1 MKVKVLITL
10 IFLLL
15 AISLSAYQ
23 WPVKPQDSQHGINA
37 TLGEWRDGH
46 FHAGVDI
53 NEALDSIYCP
63 ATSIVDTT
71 ELRHYWIGKFR
82 YIHVILLDFPHDTT
96 LYPGDNIGY
105 ITGSHLH
112 FRERSSDFMPWDNS
126 DALNPLFPG
135 ALSPYVDYT
144 NPHIDSIKFY
154 RQGSSAQLNADSLSG
169 KVDILSVAGDT
180 RTDATGH
187 SAGHNVSVYRI
198 GYEVKDTLGNIVKP
212 YWEKIIF
219 DTIDYPGNT
228 SQLNLT
234 YATGSNY
241 DPPHFRY
248 WVTNDPFN
256 DTVALRNWY
265 WNTKQKEG
273 AVDSID
279 ANSIEE
285 AEYKDDYYWVKVK
298 AYDIRENYKAK
309 TVRVIVANFRPK
321 VKYTDPYNGQNNVC
335 LDQKIH
341 IAFSENMNKRVDLNS
356 AISISPGVS
365 GDFEWMNDNEIEF
378 TPDPAFIENTAYTIS
393 LSDQLKDLQDQKL
406 IPYTFSFTTGSSS
419 GPQVYP
425 TAFQWE
431 NIISWD
437 VSVDFRTNYYFF
449 QIFEHMLFPFY
460 GQYYDFIFIS
470 RRGSI
475 WFDNYHDTPHF
486 NLPTADGDPYG
497 VIVPYNDSLCGSFV
511 PNITAFGGSKEL
523 TFPNREVVRW
533 RYAYTGDTTEFEAVL
548 FANGI
553 IRFCYRKCDIQQF
566 FNDAGSGVSA
576 GDGVRFQQIPTVY
589 ENVPSSYVFATDPP
603 PGKPKNLKG
612 VWPNRSEFVNLS
624 WNPNPEPDLEGYNI
638 YRRNID
644 STLIEKL
651 EFTTSNNF
659 TDTTIQ
665 LGNTYIYRITA
676 IDTLN
681 LESVYSDSII
691 VEYGPRTSN
700 NSLATA
706 YNNKNSIVSSSGG
719 DKVYFIYSS
728 NNRIFYCSSSDSGKS
743 FTGSTYIGE
752 GEYPAIALDTAG
764 IPVIVWLYK
773 SSRNASLKLAYND
786 GYGWQ
791 TWSIAIE
798 YRIDQF
804 SPPSIAID
812 EMNELHF
819 TYMLG
824 YDGIPMKNMEKRVID
839 KYYLEL
845 YYGSLPVSNP
855 SNVQKHILYSSIGN
869 DWLFNLISSITADYN
884 NYPHIIYANPF
895 DGEIYYTFK
904 NSSGWSQEE
913 NVSLTSGKSSYPSLD
928 CYESKLTFAWQED
941 NSVILSRYR
950 TLPNGV
956 WSTTSNVSGKIEDSK
971 FPFIN
976 SGYYCV
982 WQSESGISPKQGMIG
997 ITDIY
1002 WSKYDDVLNKWS
1014 YPENISNSDLK
1025 STYPHCVYVT
1035 ENKEISELYC
1045 LWTEGDSI
1053 PYDIKF
1059 SKTGTMLKKRNKVV
1073 GVKIKSMVL
1082 SEIKVYQEGSFLN
1095 IRFISH
1101 DASDTK
1107 IELFD
1112 ITGRLLYS
1120 LIIDKV
1126 KIGTNKTN
1134 ISLHNISSGIYF
1146 IRIENCF
1153 DKLIKKVIVLK

>member
-37 TLGEWRDGH
+37 TLGEWRDGY

-71 ELRHYWIGKFR
+71 ELRHYWIGRFR
-82 YIHVILLDFPHDTT
+82 YIHVILDTSFGQGDT
-96 LYPGDNIGY
+96 VYPGNTIGY
-105 ITGSHLH
+105 ISGSHLH
-112 FRERSSDFMPWDNS
+112 FRERSSNFMPWDNS
-126 DALNPLFPG
+126 DALNPLLPD
-135 ALSPYVDYT
+135 ALSPYVDLT

-154 RQGSSAQLNADSLSG
+154 RQGSSTQLNTDSLSE

-180 RTDATGH
+180 RTDLTGH
-187 SAGHNVSVYRI
+187 SAGHNVSVYLI

-219 DTIDYPGNT
+219 DTINFPGNT

-234 YATGSNY
+234 YASGSSY

-279 ANSIEE
+279 ADSIEE
-285 AEYKDDYYWVKVK
+285 AEYKDGYYWVKVK
-298 AYDIRENYKAK
+298 AYDIKENYKTK
-309 TVRVIVANFRPK
+309 TVSVIVANFRPK
-321 VKYTDPYNGQNNVC
+321 VKYTDPYNGQDNVY

-341 IAFSENMNKRVDLNS
+341 IAFSENMNKRIDLRS

-365 GDFEWMNDNEIEF
+365 GNFEWINDNEIEF
-378 TPDPAFIENTAYTIS
+378 TPDPAFIENTTYTIT
-393 LSDQLKDLQDQKL
+393 LSDQLQDLQDQKL
-406 IPYTFSFTTGSSS
+406 IPYTFSFITGSSS

-431 NIISWD
+431 NIFSWD
-437 VSVDFRTNYYFF
+437 VSSSWFNNYYLYQFF
-449 QIFEHMLFPFY
+449 EYMSFPFY
-460 GQYYDFIFIS
+460 SEYYDFIYFN

-475 WFDNYHDTPHF
+475 WFYNNYDLCHF
-486 NLPTADGDPYG
+486 DLLTAGGINEP
-497 VIVPYNDSLCGSFV
+497 VMAVYNDSLRHIFGWYS
-511 PNITAFGGSKEL
+511 FGGSREL
-523 TFPNREVVRW
+523 TNPNREVVRW
-533 RYAYTGDTTEFEAVL
+533 KYTYHTDTTEFEAVL
-548 FANGI
+548 FANGT
-553 IRFCYRKCDIQQF
+553 IRFDYRRCDIQLF
-566 FNDAGSGVSA
+566 FNDAGSGISA
-576 GDGVRFQQIPTVY
+576 GDGIRYQQIPAVY
-589 ENVPSSYVFATDPP
+589 ENVPSSYVFTTDPP
-603 PGKPKNLKG
+603 PGKPKDLRG

-676 IDTLN
+676 IDTLS
-681 LESVYSDSII
+681 LESFYSDSII
-691 VEYGPRTSN
+691 IEYGPRTSN

-706 YNNKNSIVSSSGG
+706 YNNKNSIGSSPGG
-719 DKVYFIYSS
+719 DKIYFAYSS
-728 NNRIFYCSSSDSGKS
+728 NNKIFYCSSSDSGKS
-743 FTGSTYIGE
+743 FTGSEYIGE

-773 SSRNASLKLAYND
+773 SGRNASLKLAYND

-791 TWSIAIE
+791 IWSIVIE

-812 EMNELHF
+812 KMNELHF

-824 YDGIPMKNMEKRVID
+824 YDGIPMKEMGKRVID

-845 YYGSLPVSNP
+845 YYGSLSISNP
-855 SNVQKHILYSSIGN
+855 SNVQKHILYSSIGDN
-869 DWLFNLISSITADYN
+869 WLFNPISSIAADCN

-950 TLPNGV
+950 ILPNGD

-982 WQSESGISPKQGMIG
+982 WQSKSGISPKKGMIG

-1002 WSKYDDVLNKWS
+1002 WSKYNNVLNKWS

-1025 STYPHCVYVT
+1025 STYPHCVYVAGK
-1035 ENKEISELYC
+1035 KEISELYC
-1045 LWTEGDSI
+1045 LWTEGDSA

-1059 SKTGTMLKKRNKVV
+1059 SKISIMLKRRNK
-1073 GVKIKSMVL
+1073 GVKIKSMVR
-1082 SEIKVYQEGSFLN
+1082 SKIKVYQEGNFLN
-1095 IRFISH
+1095 IRFISQ
-1101 DASDTK
+1101 DASSTK

-1120 LIIDKV
+1120 FVVDKV

-1134 ISLHNISSGIYF
+1134 IPLHNISSGIYF
-1146 IRIENCF
+1146 IRIEDCF
-1153 DKLIKKVIVLK
+1153 DKLTKKVIILK